1 MSYFQQIKAGW
12 LKVFI
17 RIIHGVITMAHIPL
31 LLVIYAIHPFI
42 KLRFGYFST
51 GRIGHFALDLGY
63 AIALNKNKNK
73 NEINLYYLQDE
84 VSNKQLEVI
93 ANRELNVSQYY
104 KYFVYAYKM
113 LGLNDH
119 IILPHRHKSGSRD
132 MTGIM
137 INSDYNISLLP
148 SENKEAELYMK
159 KYGWTQGEKFICLN
173 VRDSAFFNES
183 QTSRHTNRNSNIEDF
198 EVVVNYL
205 LGLGYWIVRMGKKV
219 ERPINIKDS
228 KLIDYGIDQ
237 NRSDLLDIWFCKN
250 CEFFVSTGTGVDSV
264 AQMFKKKIV
273 FVNFLPI
280 SHIISWTENITVP
293 KKLFWD
299 KSGKELS
306 LTEHLDNT
314 YGNTYQYE
322 EKGIKV
328 VDLSPDEIE
337 SAVKEMVARLSG
349 IPLTNQQIQN
359 QKKFWDVMESHD
371 SYRKYHGVRDPHVLF
386 GNSFIESHPNFLS

>member
-1 MSYFQQIKAGW
+1 MNVPKLP
-12 LKVFI
+12 LKHFLFAI
-17 RIIHGVITMAHIPL
+17 MAVIHIPL
-31 LLVIYAIHPFI
+31 LLAIYVIRPFVKI
-42 KLRFGYFST
+42 RFGYFTT

-63 AIALNKNKNK
+63 AIAINNSKPK

-84 VSNKQLEVI
+84 ASNKQLKII
-93 ANRELNVSQYY
+93 ANRELNISQYY
-104 KYFVYAYKM
+104 RFFSYAYVL
-113 LGLNDH
+113 LGLRKK
-119 IILPHRHKSGSRD
+119 ILTPHRHSCGSRD
-132 MTGIM
+132 TKGLMY
-137 INSDYNISLLP
+137 NSKYNISLLP
-148 SENKEAELYMK
+148 SENKDAELYMK
-159 KYGWTQGEKFICLN
+159 KYGWVQGEKFICLN

-183 QTSRHTNRNSNIEDF
+183 QVSRHAYRNSNIDDY
-198 EVVVNYL
+198 EVVISYL
-205 LGLGYWIVRMGKKV
+205 LNLGYWVVRIGKMV
-219 ERPINIKDS
+219 EKPINIKDN

-237 NRSDLLDIWFCKN
+237 NRSDLLDVWFCKN
-250 CEFFVSTGTGVDSV
+250 CEFLVSTGTGVDSV